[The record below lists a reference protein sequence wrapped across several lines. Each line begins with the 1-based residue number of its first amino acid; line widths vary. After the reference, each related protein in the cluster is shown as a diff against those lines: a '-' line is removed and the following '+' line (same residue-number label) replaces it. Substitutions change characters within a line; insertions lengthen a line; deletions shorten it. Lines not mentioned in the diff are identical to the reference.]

1 MPRPLHDKVW
11 LLFPESS
18 YRNDG
23 GVIVEDKAELR
34 LDATVVAAGPEVPAD
49 FIGVGDRVLASIY
62 DGMPVE
68 HEGIMF
74 RSVPYSDI
82 MAVIRL

>member
-18 YRNDG
+18 YRNDRG
-23 GVIVEDKAELR
+23 GIVED
-34 LDATVVAAGPEVPAD
+34 TVVAAGPEVPAD